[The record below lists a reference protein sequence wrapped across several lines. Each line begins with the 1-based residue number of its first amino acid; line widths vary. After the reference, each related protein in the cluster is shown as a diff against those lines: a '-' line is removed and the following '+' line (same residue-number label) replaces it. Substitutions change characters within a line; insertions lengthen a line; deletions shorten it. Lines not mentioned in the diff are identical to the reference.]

1 MPDLHGAS
9 WRVDKLVATVQLL
22 KLNLKHKLKLKNF
35 SLNIETMIS
44 QNFLCTFA
52 YPEIQEW
59 NESGIA
65 DILFPLRL
73 TIWL

>member
-52 YPEIQEW
+52 YPEIQE
-59 NESGIA
+59 
-65 DILFPLRL
+65 
-73 TIWL
+73 